1 MNKKILCLNN
11 ISEKGMKLFP
21 DSYQIVED
29 MNNADAILVRSASM
43 HELKIPKRVV
53 AIARAGVGVNNIP
66 LEKFANQGVVVFN
79 TPGANANGV
88 KELVLAGML
97 LAARDIIGGISFV
110 NENKNVLDIDKL
122 VEKEKNKF
130 AGTEIMNKKIG
141 VIGLGV
147 IGVLVAN
154 ACADLGMDVYGYD
167 PFLSIDNAM
176 HLSRDIIYVKKVE
189 EIYKECD
196 YITLHVPLTEET
208 KRMINEK
215 AFTLMKKG
223 VVLLNFARDLIVNDD
238 DLEKAIKEGKVKR
251 YVTDFPNAKT
261 ANMKNVIAIP
271 HLGAST
277 GEAEDNCAQMAVRQI
292 IDYLENGNINNSVN
306 YPNVDAGICASQN
319 RITINHKNI
328 PGMINKFTSV
338 INLHKGNIANMT
350 NKSLKDIA
358 YTILDIDG
366 ADILEIYKLI
376 EEIADVIRIRI
387 VK

>member
-43 HELKIPKRVV
+43 HELKIPNRVV

-223 VVLLNFARDLIVNDD
+223 VVLLNFARDLVVNDD

-251 YVTDFPNAKT
+251 FVTDFPNAKT

>member
-43 HELKIPKRVV
+43 HELKIPNRVV

-97 LAARDIIGGISFV
+97 LAARDIIGGIGFV

-176 HLSRDIIYVKKVE
+176 HLSRDIIYVKKIE
-189 EIYKECD
+189 DIYKECD
-196 YITLHVPLTEET
+196 YI
-208 KRMINEK
+208 I
-215 AFTLMKKG
+215 
-223 VVLLNFARDLIVNDD
+223 
-238 DLEKAIKEGKVKR
+238 
-251 YVTDFPNAKT
+251 
-261 ANMKNVIAIP
+261 
-271 HLGAST
+271 
-277 GEAEDNCAQMAVRQI
+277 
-292 IDYLENGNINNSVN
+292 
-306 YPNVDAGICASQN
+306 
-319 RITINHKNI
+319 
-328 PGMINKFTSV
+328 
-338 INLHKGNIANMT
+338 
-350 NKSLKDIA
+350 
-358 YTILDIDG
+358 
-366 ADILEIYKLI
+366 
-376 EEIADVIRIRI
+376 
-387 VK
+387 

>member
-1 MNKKILCLNN
+1 MNKKILCLNK
-11 ISEKGMKLFP
+11 ISEKGMELLSN
-21 DSYQIVED
+21 SYRIVD
-29 MNNADAILVRSASM
+29 DINNTDAILVRSASM
-43 HELKIPKRVV
+43 QELELPNRVV

-66 LEKFANQGVVVFN
+66 LDKFANQGIVVFN

-97 LAARDIIGGISFV
+97 LAARDIVGGINFV
-110 NENKNVLDIDKL
+110 NENKNASDIDKL

-130 AGTEIMNKKIG
+130 AGTEIINKKIG

-167 PFLSIDNAM
+167 PFLSINNAM
-176 HLSRDIIYVKKVE
+176 HLSRDIIYVKKIE
-189 EIYKECD
+189 DIYRECD
-196 YITLHVPLTEET
+196 YITLHVPLMEET
-208 KRMINEK
+208 KQMVNKK
-215 AFTLMKKG
+215 AFSIMKKG
-223 VVLLNFARDLIVNDD
+223 VTLLNFARDLIVNDE
-238 DLEKAIKEGKVKR
+238 DLEKAIESEKIKQ

-261 ANMKNVIAIP
+261 AKMNHVIAIP

-292 IDYLENGNINNSVN
+292 MDYLENGNINNSVN
-306 YPNVDAGICASQN
+306 YPNVDAGICISQN
-319 RITINHKNI
+319 RISINHKNI
-328 PGMINKFTSV
+328 PGMINKFTSI
-338 INLHKGNIANMT
+338 INLHKGNITNMT
-350 NKSLKDIA
+350 NKSLKDLA
-358 YTILDIDG
+358 YTIFDIDG

-376 EEIADVIRIRI
+376 EEVPGVIKIRI

>member
-11 ISEKGMKLFP
+11 ISEKGMELFP
-21 DSYQIVED
+21 DNYRIVED
-29 MNNADAILVRSASM
+29 INNTDAILVRSAAM
-43 HELKIPKRVV
+43 HEMQLPNRVV

-66 LEKFANQGVVVFN
+66 LEKFANQGIVVFN

-97 LAARDIIGGISFV
+97 LAARDIVGGINFIS
-110 NENKNVLDIDKL
+110 ENKSAPDIDKL

-167 PFLSIDNAM
+167 PFLSINNAM
-176 HLSRDIIYVKKVE
+176 HLSRDIIYVKKIE
-189 EIYKECD
+189 DIFQECD
-196 YITLHVPLTEET
+196 YITIHVPLMAET
-208 KRMINEK
+208 KQMINKKSFEM
-215 AFTLMKKG
+215 MKKG
-223 VVLLNFARDLIVNDD
+223 VVLLNFARDLIVNDE
-238 DLEKAIKEGKVKR
+238 DLEKAIEVEKVKR

-261 ANMKNVIAIP
+261 AKMKNVIAIP

-306 YPNVDAGICASQN
+306 YPNIDAGICASQN
-319 RITINHKNI
+319 RLAINHKNI
-328 PGMINKFTSV
+328 PGMINKFTSI
-338 INLHKGNIANMT
+338 INFHNGNIANMT
-350 NKSLKDIA
+350 NKSLKELA
-358 YTILDIDG
+358 YTIFDIDG
-366 ADILEIYKLI
+366 ADIFEIYKLI
-376 EEIADVIRIRI
+376 EEIPGVIRIRV

>member
-1 MNKKILCLNN
+1 MNKKILCLNK
-11 ISEKGMKLFP
+11 ISEKGMELLSN
-21 DSYQIVED
+21 SYRIAD
-29 MNNADAILVRSASM
+29 DINNTDAILVRSASM
-43 HELKIPKRVV
+43 QELELPNRVV

-66 LEKFANQGVVVFN
+66 LDKFANQGIVVFN

-97 LAARDIIGGISFV
+97 LAARNIVGGINFV
-110 NENKNVLDIDKL
+110 NENKNASDIDKL

-130 AGTEIMNKKIG
+130 AGTEIINKKIG

-167 PFLSIDNAM
+167 PFLSINNAM
-176 HLSRDIIYVKKVE
+176 HLSRDIIYVKKIE
-189 EIYKECD
+189 DIYRECD
-196 YITLHVPLTEET
+196 YITLHVPLMEET
-208 KRMINEK
+208 KQMVNKK
-215 AFTLMKKG
+215 AFSIMKKG
-223 VVLLNFARDLIVNDD
+223 VTLLNFARDLIVNDE
-238 DLEKAIKEGKVKR
+238 DLEKAIESEKIKQ

-261 ANMKNVIAIP
+261 AKMNHVIAIP

-292 IDYLENGNINNSVN
+292 MDYLENGNINNSVN
-306 YPNVDAGICASQN
+306 YPNVDAGICISQN
-319 RITINHKNI
+319 RISINHKNI
-328 PGMINKFTSV
+328 PGMINKFTSI
-338 INLHKGNIANMT
+338 INLHKGNITNMT
-350 NKSLKDIA
+350 NKSLKDLA
-358 YTILDIDG
+358 YTIFDIDG

-376 EEIADVIRIRI
+376 EEVPGVIKIRI

>member
-11 ISEKGMKLFP
+11 ISEKGMELLP
-21 DSYQIVED
+21 NNYQIVED
-29 MNNADAILVRSASM
+29 INTTDAILVRSASM
-43 HELKIPKRVV
+43 HELQVPNRVIAV
-53 AIARAGVGVNNIP
+53 ARAGVGVNNIP

-97 LAARDIIGGISFV
+97 LAARDIIGGINFIS
-110 NENKNVLDIDKL
+110 ENRNTPNIDKL

-167 PFLSIDNAM
+167 PFLSINNAM
-176 HLSRDIIYVKKVE
+176 HLSRDIIYVKRIE
-189 EIYKECD
+189 DIYRECD
-196 YITLHVPLTEET
+196 YITIHVPLIEET
-208 KRMINEK
+208 KQMVDKK

-223 VVLLNFARDLIVNDD
+223 VVLLNFARDLIVNDE
-238 DLEKAIKEGKVKR
+238 DLEKAIEEEKVKR
-251 YVTDFPNAKT
+251 YVTDFPNAKIV
-261 ANMKNVIAIP
+261 NIKNVIAIP

-277 GEAEDNCAQMAVRQI
+277 GEAEDNCAQMAVRQL

-319 RITINHKNI
+319 RIAINHKNI

-350 NKSLKDIA
+350 NKSLKEIA
-358 YTILDIDG
+358 YTIFDIDG
-366 ADILEIYKLI
+366 VDILEIYKLI
-376 EEIADVIRIRI
+376 EEVPGVIRIRI

>member
-1 MNKKILCLNN
+1 MNKKILCLNK
-11 ISEKGMKLFP
+11 ISEKGMELLSN
-21 DSYQIVED
+21 SYRIAD
-29 MNNADAILVRSASM
+29 DINNTDAILVRSASM
-43 HELKIPKRVV
+43 QELELPNRVV

-66 LEKFANQGVVVFN
+66 LDKFANQGIVVFN

-97 LAARDIIGGISFV
+97 LAARDIVGGINFV
-110 NENKNVLDIDKL
+110 NENKNASDIDKL

-130 AGTEIMNKKIG
+130 AGTEIINKKIG

-167 PFLSIDNAM
+167 PFLSINNAM
-176 HLSRDIIYVKKVE
+176 HLSRDIIYVKKIE
-189 EIYKECD
+189 DIYRECD
-196 YITLHVPLTEET
+196 YITLHVPLMEET
-208 KRMINEK
+208 KQMVNKK
-215 AFTLMKKG
+215 AFSIMKKG
-223 VVLLNFARDLIVNDD
+223 VTLLNFARDLIVNDE
-238 DLEKAIKEGKVKR
+238 DLEKAIESEKIKQ

-261 ANMKNVIAIP
+261 AKMNHVIAIP

-292 IDYLENGNINNSVN
+292 MDYLENGNINNSVN
-306 YPNVDAGICASQN
+306 YPNVDAGICISQN
-319 RITINHKNI
+319 RISINHKNI
-328 PGMINKFTSV
+328 PGMINKFTSI
-338 INLHKGNIANMT
+338 INLHKGNITNMT
-350 NKSLKDIA
+350 NKSLKDLA
-358 YTILDIDG
+358 YTIFDIDG

-376 EEIADVIRIRI
+376 EEVPGVIKIRI